1 MRVAKTFFLIIAAA
15 IGTTT
20 NGFSQNYQVGQTA
33 PAFDL
38 PLFGGGR
45 VKPADYSG
53 KILFLNFFGSY

>member
-1 MRVAKTFFLIIAAA
+1 MRAAKFFFLIVTAVTSAA
-15 IGTTT
+15 T
-20 NGFSQNYQVGQTA
+20 NGFSQNYQVGQAA

-45 VKPADYSG
+45 VKLTDYSG